1 MQFTLT
7 DNVDRLTILK
17 YFLRHKFIKL
27 FKLDCSK
34 NIF

>member
-17 YFLRHKFIKL
+17 YILRYKFIKL